1 MEALPLR
8 LLVSLLGW
16 QQEWWTQ
23 ESRQGVQQVLLMVT
37 AQVSHWE
44 EEWKLVQVKL
54 WWQL

>member
-1 MEALPLR
+1 VEALPLR

-44 EEWKLVQVKL
+44 EEWKSVQEKL